1 MEFLRELLSESK
13 KDKSKAPVLKM
24 LPIKS
29 FVAGNMVTSN
39 PEDDNECDT
48 DTVTEGKDKVKV
60 PVSKPRAKDINDA
73 LVHTKSGRH
82 YDPKRD
88 YVRAKEKSRSRKEM
102 TE

>member
-13 KDKSKAPVLKM
+13 KDKNKAPVLKM

-39 PEDDNECDT
+39 PEDDECES
-48 DTVTEGKDKVKV
+48 VTEGKDKVKV

-102 TE
+102 QD